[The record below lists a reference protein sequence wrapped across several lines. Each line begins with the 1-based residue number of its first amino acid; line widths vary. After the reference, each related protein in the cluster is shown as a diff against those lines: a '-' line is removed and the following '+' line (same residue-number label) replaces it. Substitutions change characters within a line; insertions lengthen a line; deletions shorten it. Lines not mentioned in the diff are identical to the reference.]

1 MSDGRSDQG
10 PPPHEPAPGPDWVM
24 QTPKPIELPPIDE
37 AESQTKEPARERRGN
52 PTAWLALILVLVVAL
67 VGSSP
72 YWAPGLAA
80 LLPWGRGSANQAVE
94 QLDQRQGEIA
104 RRQVT
109 IDQHLTKLEDQI
121 RALNGTAGAVKDLDQ
136 RIAALEQ
143 QPRGGD
149 PQRLGA
155 LQQEM
160 QKLAAA
166 HEATGE
172 RVAKIEQRRD
182 AAAGERGEEALLL
195 ALGQLRG
202 QVQGSQPFA
211 AELGAVM
218 ALGRNRPEVRD
229 DLAPLSAAAA
239 TGIPS
244 LATLSQRFEHDVAPA
259 LLRSAAPASDG
270 DGWGA
275 QIMHR
280 LRSLVVVRRV
290 GSDASSA
297 GDPVESGVAHAET
310 ALATGDL
317 AGAVKA
323 VDGLPTAKSQPAQS
337 WLADARRRL
346 AAEQGL
352 AHLTDQLTAQL
363 ASEGRAAEPA
373 APGAAH

>member
-37 AESQTKEPARERRGN
+37 AEAATETPARERGGH

-80 LLPWGRGSANQAVE
+80 LLPWGPRSPNQAVE

-109 IDQHLTKLEDQI
+109 IDQHLTKIEDQI
-121 RALNGTAGAVKDLDQ
+121 RALNATAGALKDLDK

-143 QPRGGD
+143 QPRGED

-172 RVAKIEQRRD
+172 RVAKIEQRRN
-182 AAAGERGEEALLL
+182 AAAGERGEAALLL

-202 QVQGSQPFA
+202 QVQGSQPFT

-229 DLAPLSAAAA
+229 NLAPLSASAA

-244 LATLSQRFEHDVAPA
+244 LTTLSQRFQHDVAPA
-259 LLRSAAPASDG
+259 LLRSAPPAS

-275 QIMHR
+275 QIMNR

-290 GSDASSA
+290 GSDAAGA
-297 GDPVESGVAHAET
+297 GDPVESGVARAET

-317 AGAVKA
+317 ADAVKA
-323 VDGLPTAKSQPAQS
+323 VESLPTAKAQPAQS

-352 AHLTDQLTAQL
+352 ARLTDQLTAQL
-363 ASEGRAAEPA
+363 AAEGRAAEPA
-373 APGAAH
+373 AQGAAH

>member
-1 MSDGRSDQG
+1 MSDARSDQG

-37 AESQTKEPARERRGN
+37 TEAATKKPARERGGT
-52 PTAWLALILVLVVAL
+52 PTAWLTLILALVVAL

-72 YWAPGLAA
+72 YWAPGLAS
-80 LLPWGRGSANQAVE
+80 LLPWGPRGANETVE

-121 RALNGTAGAVKDLDQ
+121 RALNATAGAVKDLDQ
-136 RIAALEQ
+136 RMAALEQ
-143 QPRGGD
+143 QPRGED
-149 PQRLGA
+149 PQRLSA

-172 RVAKIEQRRD
+172 RVAKIEQRRN

-195 ALGQLRG
+195 ALGQLRSR
-202 QVQGSQPFA
+202 VQGSQPFA

-229 DLAPLSAAAA
+229 NLAPLSASAA
-239 TGIPS
+239 TGIPN
-244 LATLSQRFEHDVAPA
+244 LTTLSQRFEREVAPA
-259 LLRSAAPASDG
+259 LMRSAAPES

-275 QIMHR
+275 QILNR

-290 GSDASSA
+290 GSDAGAS
-297 GDPVESGVAHAET
+297 DPIESGVARAET

-323 VDGLPTAKSQPAQS
+323 VEALPTANAQPAQA

-352 AHLTDQLTAQL
+352 ARLTDQLTAQL
-363 ASEGRAAEPA
+363 ASEDRAAAEPA
-373 APGAAH
+373 QGAAH

>member
-1 MSDGRSDQG
+1 
-10 PPPHEPAPGPDWVM
+10 M

-37 AESQTKEPARERRGN
+37 AESQTKTPARERNGN
-52 PTAWLALILVLVVAL
+52 PTAWLALILAVVVAL

-72 YWAPGLAA
+72 YWAPSLAA
-80 LLPWGRGSANQAVE
+80 LLPWGPRSPNEAFE

-121 RALNGTAGAVKDLDQ
+121 RTLNAGAGAVKDLDQ
-136 RIAALEQ
+136 RVAALEQ
-143 QPRGGD
+143 QPRGED
-149 PQRLGA
+149 PQRLSA
-155 LQQEM
+155 LQQQM

-211 AELGAVM
+211 AELGSVM

-229 DLAPLSAAAA
+229 DLAPLSASAA

-244 LATLSQRFEHDVAPA
+244 LTTLSQRFERDVAPA
-259 LLRSAAPASDG
+259 LMRSTAPES

-275 QIMHR
+275 QIMNR

-290 GSDASSA
+290 GSDAAGA

-323 VDGLPTAKSQPAQS
+323 VERLPTAKAQPAQA

-352 AHLTDQLTAQL
+352 TRLSDQLTAQL
-363 ASEGRAAEPA
+363 AAEGRAAAAPA
-373 APGAAH
+373 AQDTAH

>member
-1 MSDGRSDQG
+1 
-10 PPPHEPAPGPDWVM
+10 M

-37 AESQTKEPARERRGN
+37 AEAATKKPARGRGGS
-52 PTAWLALILVLVVAL
+52 TIWLALILALVVAL

-72 YWAPGLAA
+72 YWAPGLAV
-80 LLPWGRGSANQAVE
+80 LLPWGPRNASEAFE

-109 IDQHLTKLEDQI
+109 IDQHLTKLEDQL
-121 RALNGTAGAVKDLDQ
+121 RGFNATAGSVKDLDQ
-136 RIAALEQ
+136 RVAALEQ
-143 QPRGGD
+143 QPRGED

-160 QKLAAA
+160 QRLAAA

-172 RVAKIEQRRD
+172 RVAKIEQRRN
-182 AAAGERGEEALLL
+182 AAAGERSAEALLL

-202 QVQGSQPFA
+202 QLQGSQPFA
-211 AELGAVM
+211 TELGAVV

-229 DLAPLSAAAA
+229 NLAPLTASAA

-244 LATLSQRFEHDVAPA
+244 VSTLSQRFAHDVAPA
-259 LLRSAAPASDG
+259 LMRSAAPES

-275 QIMHR
+275 QLMNR

-290 GSDASSA
+290 GSSA
-297 GDPVESGVAHAET
+297 AGTSDPVEGGIARAET
-310 ALATGDL
+310 ALASGDL
-317 AGAVKA
+317 AAAVKA
-323 VDGLPTAKSQPAQS
+323 VEVLPNANAPPTQP

-352 AHLTDQLTAQL
+352 ARLTDQLTAKL
-363 ASEGRAAEPA
+363 ASEDRAAAEPA
-373 APGAAH
+373 AQGAAH

>member
-1 MSDGRSDQG
+1 MSDARSDQG

-37 AESQTKEPARERRGN
+37 AEAATKKPARERGGT
-52 PTAWLALILVLVVAL
+52 PTAWLTLILALVVAL

-72 YWAPGLAA
+72 YWAPGLAS
-80 LLPWGRGSANQAVE
+80 LLPWGPRGANETVE

-121 RALNGTAGAVKDLDQ
+121 RALNATAGAVKDLDQ
-136 RIAALEQ
+136 RMAALEQ
-143 QPRGGD
+143 QPRGED
-149 PQRLGA
+149 PQRLSA

-172 RVAKIEQRRD
+172 RVAKIEQRRN

-195 ALGQLRG
+195 ALGQLRSR
-202 QVQGSQPFA
+202 VQGSQPFA

-229 DLAPLSAAAA
+229 NLAPLSASAA
-239 TGIPS
+239 TGIPN
-244 LATLSQRFEHDVAPA
+244 LTTLSQRFEREVAPA
-259 LLRSAAPASDG
+259 LMRSAAPES

-275 QIMHR
+275 QILNR

-290 GSDASSA
+290 GSDAGAS
-297 GDPVESGVAHAET
+297 DPIESGVARAET

-323 VDGLPTAKSQPAQS
+323 VEALPTANAQPAQA

-352 AHLTDQLTAQL
+352 ARLTDQLTAQL
-363 ASEGRAAEPA
+363 ASEDRAAAEPA
-373 APGAAH
+373 QGAAH

>member
-37 AESQTKEPARERRGN
+37 AESQTKKPARERGGR
-52 PTAWLALILVLVVAL
+52 PTAWLALILALVVAL
-67 VGSSP
+67 VGTSP

-80 LLPWGRGSANQAVE
+80 LLPWGPRNANEAFD

-109 IDQHLTKLEDQI
+109 IDQHLTKIEDQL
-121 RALNGTAGAVKDLDQ
+121 RGLNATAGAVKDLDQ
-136 RIAALEQ
+136 RVAALEQ
-143 QPRGGD
+143 QPRGED
-149 PQRLGA
+149 PQRLSA

-172 RVAKIEQRRD
+172 RVAKMEQRRD
-182 AAAGERGEEALLL
+182 AATGERGEEALLL
-195 ALGQLRG
+195 ALGQLRSR
-202 QVQGSQPFA
+202 VQGSQPFA
-211 AELGAVM
+211 AELGAVV
-218 ALGRNRPEVRD
+218 ALGRNHPEVRD
-229 DLAPLSAAAA
+229 NLAPLTASAA

-244 LATLSQRFEHDVAPA
+244 VSTLSQRFDHDVAPA
-259 LLRSAAPASDG
+259 LMRSAAPASDG
-270 DGWGA
+270 WGA
-275 QIMHR
+275 QIMNR

-290 GSDASSA
+290 GSSA
-297 GDPVESGVAHAET
+297 AGADDSVEGGVAHAET
-310 ALATGDL
+310 ALASGDL
-317 AGAVKA
+317 AGAVKSVEA
-323 VDGLPTAKSQPAQS
+323 LPTANAQPAQS

-352 AHLTDQLTAQL
+352 ARLTDQLTAQL
-363 ASEGRAAEPA
+363 ATEDRAAAEPA
-373 APGAAH
+373 PQGSGH

>member
-1 MSDGRSDQG
+1 MSDARSDQG

-37 AESQTKEPARERRGN
+37 TEAATKKPARERGGT
-52 PTAWLALILVLVVAL
+52 PTAWLTLILALVVAL

-72 YWAPGLAA
+72 YWAPGLAS
-80 LLPWGRGSANQAVE
+80 LLPWGPRGANEAVE

-121 RALNGTAGAVKDLDQ
+121 RALNATAGAVKDLDQ
-136 RIAALEQ
+136 RMAALEQ
-143 QPRGGD
+143 QPRGED
-149 PQRLGA
+149 PQRLSA

-172 RVAKIEQRRD
+172 RVAKIEQRRN

-195 ALGQLRG
+195 ALGQLRSR
-202 QVQGSQPFA
+202 VQGSQPFA
-211 AELGAVM
+211 AELGAIM

-229 DLAPLSAAAA
+229 NLAPLSASAA
-239 TGIPS
+239 TGIPN
-244 LATLSQRFEHDVAPA
+244 LTTLSQRFEREVAPA
-259 LLRSAAPASDG
+259 LMRSAAPES

-275 QIMHR
+275 QILNR

-290 GSDASSA
+290 GSDAGAS
-297 GDPVESGVAHAET
+297 DPIESGVARAET

-323 VDGLPTAKSQPAQS
+323 VEALPTANAQPAQA

-352 AHLTDQLTAQL
+352 ARLTDQLTAQL
-363 ASEGRAAEPA
+363 ASEDRAAAEPA
-373 APGAAH
+373 QGAAH

>member
-1 MSDGRSDQG
+1 MSDARSDQG

-37 AESQTKEPARERRGN
+37 TEAATKKPARERGGN
-52 PTAWLALILVLVVAL
+52 PTAWLTLILALVVAL

-72 YWAPGLAA
+72 YWAPGRAS
-80 LLPWGRGSANQAVE
+80 LLPWGPRGANEAVE

-121 RALNGTAGAVKDLDQ
+121 RALNATAGAVKDLDQ
-136 RIAALEQ
+136 RMAALEQ
-143 QPRGGD
+143 QPRGED
-149 PQRLGA
+149 PQRLSA

-172 RVAKIEQRRD
+172 RVAKIEQRRN

-195 ALGQLRG
+195 ALGQLRSR
-202 QVQGSQPFA
+202 VQGSQPFA

-229 DLAPLSAAAA
+229 NLAPLSASAA
-239 TGIPS
+239 TGIPN
-244 LATLSQRFEHDVAPA
+244 LTTLSQRFEREVAPA
-259 LLRSAAPASDG
+259 LMRSAAPES

-275 QIMHR
+275 QILNR

-290 GSDASSA
+290 GSDAGAS
-297 GDPVESGVAHAET
+297 DPIESGVARAET

-323 VDGLPTAKSQPAQS
+323 VEALPTANAQPAQA

-352 AHLTDQLTAQL
+352 ARLTDQLTAQL
-363 ASEGRAAEPA
+363 ASEDRAAAEPA
-373 APGAAH
+373 QGAAH

>member
-1 MSDGRSDQG
+1 MNDGRSDQG

-37 AESQTKEPARERRGN
+37 AESRTKEPARERRGN

-72 YWAPGLAA
+72 YWARGLAA
-80 LLPWGRGSANQAVE
+80 LLPWGPGSPNQALE

-121 RALNGTAGAVKDLDQ
+121 RALNATAGAVKDLDQ

-202 QVQGSQPFA
+202 QLQGSQPFA

-229 DLAPLSAAAA
+229 NLAPLSASAA

-270 DGWGA
+270 WGA
-275 QIMHR
+275 QIMNR

-290 GSDASSA
+290 GSDGAGT

-317 AGAVKA
+317 AAAVKA
-323 VDGLPTAKSQPAQS
+323 VEGLPTAKAQPAQS

-363 ASEGRAAEPA
+363 ASESRAAEPA
-373 APGAAH
+373 AQGAAH

>member
-10 PPPHEPAPGPDWVM
+10 PPPDEPAPGPDWVM

-37 AESQTKEPARERRGN
+37 AESETKKPARERAGN
-52 PTAWLALILVLVVAL
+52 PTAWLTLILVLVLAL

-72 YWAPGLAA
+72 YWAPGLAT
-80 LLPWGRGSANQAVE
+80 LLPWGPRSPNQAVE

-121 RALNGTAGAVKDLDQ
+121 RALNAGAGAVKDLDQ
-136 RIAALEQ
+136 RMAALEQ
-143 QPRGGD
+143 QPRGED
-149 PQRLGA
+149 PQRLGT

-172 RVAKIEQRRD
+172 RIAKIEQRRN
-182 AAAGERGEEALLL
+182 AAAGQRGEEALLL
-195 ALGQLRG
+195 AVGQLRG
-202 QVQGSQPFA
+202 QVQGSQPFT

-218 ALGRNRPEVRD
+218 ALGHDRPEVRD
-229 DLAPLSAAAA
+229 NLAPLSASAA

-244 LATLSQRFEHDVAPA
+244 LTTLSQRFEHDVAPV
-259 LLRSAAPASDG
+259 LLRTAAPES

-275 QIMHR
+275 QIMNR

-290 GSDASSA
+290 GSDAAGA
-297 GDPVESGVAHAET
+297 GDPVESGVARAET
-310 ALATGDL
+310 ALSTSDL

-323 VDGLPTAKSQPAQS
+323 VEPLPTAKAQPAQS

-363 ASEGRAAEPA
+363 AAEGRAAAEPA
-373 APGAAH
+373 QGAQH

>member
-1 MSDGRSDQG
+1 
-10 PPPHEPAPGPDWVM
+10 M

-37 AESQTKEPARERRGN
+37 AESQTKKPARERGGN

-80 LLPWGRGSANQAVE
+80 LLPWGPRSPDQAFD

-121 RALNGTAGAVKDLDQ
+121 RALNATAGAVKDLEQ
-136 RIAALEQ
+136 RLAALEQ
-143 QPRGGD
+143 QPRGED
-149 PQRLGA
+149 PQRLSA

-172 RVAKIEQRRD
+172 RVAKIEQRRN

-229 DLAPLSAAAA
+229 NLAPLSASAA

-244 LATLSQRFEHDVAPA
+244 LTTLSQRFEHDVAPA
-259 LLRSAAPASDG
+259 LLRSATPASDG
-270 DGWGA
+270 GWGA
-275 QIMHR
+275 QILNR

-290 GSDASSA
+290 GSDANSA

-310 ALATGDL
+310 ALAAGDL

-323 VDGLPTAKSQPAQS
+323 VEALPAAKAQPAQS

-352 AHLTDQLTAQL
+352 ARLTDQLTAQL
-363 ASEGRAAEPA
+363 AAEYRAAGEPP